1 MENMVN
7 TGLFN
12 NAYQGTKVLLTG
24 HTGFKGSWLAYWLH
38 ELSATVTGLSL
49 NIPTHPNHFKLLQPA
64 ISSSTGDIR
73 NFENVQELS
82 KNYTVIGLVRDSS
95 DLWRYEEVKN
105 ENIHLINTANKDYKL
120 QLESFAPQ
128 SLIHC
133 AWSGVAAEG
142 RDNWPA
148 QLANIT
154 LTFDLL
160 QLAKNLG
167 IKQFIGLGSQAEY
180 GSFNGS
186 IDETYPCKPY
196 SAYGAIKLA
205 TLDILESY
213 CNQHN
218 ITWYWLRLFP
228 MYGTREGFTWF
239 IPSVIKNA
247 LENTGMNLTG
257 CEQRYGYL
265 NVKKFAGAIEKMLL
279 PESFSGVYNVAA
291 KGSIR
296 LREVIELIIRKTNT
310 TGSFNFGALPYRN
323 NQVMHMEGNS
333 EKFTKIFNVS
343 LESELE
349 TGIDEL
355 IKYYRNK
362 LGVTALV

>member
-1 MENMVN
+1 MTSDV
-7 TGLFN
+7 
-12 NAYQGTKVLLTG
+12 VLLTG
-24 HTGFKGSWLAYWLH
+24 ITGFLGSHIA
-38 ELSATVTGLSL
+38 E
-49 NIPTHPNHFKLLQPA
+49 Q
-64 ISSSTGDIR
+64 
-73 NFENVQELS
+73 LS
-82 KNYTVIGLVRDSS
+82 KNYTVIGLVRSSS
-95 DLWRYEEVKN
+95 DLWRYEEIKN
-105 ENIHLINTANKDYKL
+105 ENIHLINTADKDYTI
-120 QLESFAPQ
+120 QLESFAPRF
-128 SLIHC
+128 LIHC
-133 AWSGVAAEG
+133 AWSGVAADG

-148 QLANIT
+148 QIANIA

-160 QLAKNLG
+160 QLAKDLG

-196 SAYGAIKLA
+196 SAYGAAKLA

-213 CNQHN
+213 CNQHH
-218 ITWYWLRLFP
+218 ITWHWLRLFP
-228 MYGTREGFTWF
+228 MYGTREGISWF

-247 LENTGMNLTG
+247 LENAGMNLTG

-265 NVKKFAGAIEKMLL
+265 NVKKLAVAVEKMMKLS
-279 PESFSGVYNVAA
+279 SFSGVYNVAA

-296 LREVIELIIRKTNT
+296 LREVIELIISKTNT
-310 TGSFNFGALPYRN
+310 TGSFNFGALPYRS

-333 EKFTKIFNVS
+333 EKFTEVFEVS

-355 IKYYRNK
+355 IKYYDKK
-362 LGVTALV
+362 LNTTALRH